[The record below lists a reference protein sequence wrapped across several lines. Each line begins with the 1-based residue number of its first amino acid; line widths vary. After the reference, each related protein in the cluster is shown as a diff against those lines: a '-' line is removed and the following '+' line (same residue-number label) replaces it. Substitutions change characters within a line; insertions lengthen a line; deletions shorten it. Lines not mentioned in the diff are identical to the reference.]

1 MLHSLFEHWPVTK
14 QALGISIQFL
24 NSIHLITFLFIL
36 ETNDGYAERIHLDNL
51 CHLPGHT
58 PIFVG

>member
-14 QALGISIQFL
+14 QALGISIQFF
-24 NSIHLITFLFIL
+24 NSIHLIIFLFIL